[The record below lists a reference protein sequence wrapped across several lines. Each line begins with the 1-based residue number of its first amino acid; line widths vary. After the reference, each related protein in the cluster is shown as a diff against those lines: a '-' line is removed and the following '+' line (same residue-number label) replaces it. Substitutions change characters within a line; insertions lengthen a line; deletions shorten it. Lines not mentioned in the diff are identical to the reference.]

1 MTHAN
6 GNWNISPNE
15 TRTWPALYALTRFL
29 REMED
34 VILTTRTG
42 ETDAGQL
49 SDETL
54 IAFFAKARQ
63 QAKSLCDEARVL
75 QAERTAN
82 GAGGRDTVEEASMES
97 FPASDP
103 PAH

>member
-1 MTHAN
+1 MAHSN

-15 TRTWPALYALTRFL
+15 TRTWPALYALTRFV
-29 REMED
+29 REAED
-34 VILTTRTG
+34 VVITTRSG

-49 SDETL
+49 GDEALADFFREARRQLQDL
-54 IAFFAKARQ
+54 IALVPALMEQRHDRQ
-63 QAKSLCDEARVL
+63 QP
-75 QAERTAN
+75 
-82 GAGGRDTVEEASMES
+82 GRDVVQEASMES